1 MTTIRRSQIQLLPA
15 EKGQAS
21 TQNHCTE
28 TEICKIKDQTKTRM
42 REHQEP
48 TRLWDFGLVYITDVQ
63 SIILAQGPDQQYLN
77 GLILTSTIAYGI
89 VTNPKL
95 T

>member
-1 MTTIRRSQIQLLPA
+1 
-15 EKGQAS
+15 
-21 TQNHCTE
+21 
-28 TEICKIKDQTKTRM
+28 M